1 MIDILE
7 LVYIMIFTPV
17 VCAAIITVSKL
28 TKFKLP
34 SYGNFVLSLVSSLVC
49 LFLSVIL
56 FGYTYTYHGYVLESN
71 FPVCAIQ
78 NILLYFGIYVDNPSC
93 LFIIFSSLL
102 FFITNIFSYRYLLQ
116 NRQGFE
122 RFYIYLNITH
132 FFTYCF
138 FISSNLVQSV
148 VFLMAQTLML
158 YLFSNFYFQKPISQ
172 ENSKKVFITNITADF
187 MILCACCAFLYFS
200 TITADTITIP
210 TLGYNNINSL
220 GLYSFAGLNP
230 LVFIFIC
237 ILSCLVQL

>member
-122 RFYIYLNITH
+122 RFYI
-132 FFTYCF
+132 
-138 FISSNLVQSV
+138 
-148 VFLMAQTLML
+148 
-158 YLFSNFYFQKPISQ
+158 
-172 ENSKKVFITNITADF
+172 
-187 MILCACCAFLYFS
+187 
-200 TITADTITIP
+200 
-210 TLGYNNINSL
+210 
-220 GLYSFAGLNP
+220 
-230 LVFIFIC
+230 
-237 ILSCLVQL
+237 